1 LFIACTRSVIDPWLG
16 NMNNNPP
23 QQQQPQRL
31 QLNFGFATDRNATAA
46 DGRQFPTTP
55 STFPQPVYPNQN
67 GQQEIWGAQQSNAGF
82 GTQSYFMSN
91 AYPQYPP
98 QAAGNMPHPA
108 GMGAGAA
115 HAQPQATPHQFRGPP
130 QPAATF
136 HDATNGLA
144 QQLAHQN
151 LGGNPTRSV
160 SPYARQPSPN
170 TNPQQPQQVHPAHQ
184 QPQQPQRPRTAGST
198 PQQGQYGNF
207 LSPQVPAQNLLS
219 LNDEEPPPK
228 NPDKYADNVVRKAK
242 VSTGL
247 VNTFFKD
254 NVQRARDRNGR
265 YVSCS
270 G

>member
-1 LFIACTRSVIDPWLG
+1 LFGD
-16 NMNNNPP
+16 MNNNPP

-31 QLNFGFATDRNATAA
+31 QLNFGFGADRNTAAA

-67 GQQEIWGAQQSNAGF
+67 GQQEIWGAQQSNTGF
-82 GTQSYFMSN
+82 GAPSYFMN
-91 AYPQYPP
+91 NPYQQQFPP
-98 QAAGNMPHPA
+98 QAANNMPPP
-108 GMGAGAA
+108 GAGGANAA
-115 HAQPQATPHQFRGPP
+115 PAAAASHQFRAPP
-130 QPAATF
+130 QAAATF
-136 HDATNGLA
+136 NDATNGLA
-144 QQLAHQN
+144 QQFAHQN
-151 LGGNPTRSV
+151 LGGNTPRSA

-170 TNPQQPQQVHPAHQ
+170 ANPQQPHPTHQAHQ
-184 QPQQPQRPRTAGST
+184 PHQQQQQQRPRTAGST

-228 NPDKYADNVVRKAK
+228 NPDKFADNVVRKAK

-265 YVSCS
+265 CVASLH